1 MIQLENDSYKTLT
14 AVILHGIICGKLPYE
29 FVERLEEV
37 YVYTLF
43 AFDENNDIA
52 ERESFYLSIY
62 ECSEERDAEART
74 WRSAKEQ
81 MGYRVIQV
89 NDLGEV
95 TRL

>member
-1 MIQLENDSYKTLT
+1 MNQLKSDSWNSLS
-14 AVILHGIICGKLPYE
+14 AVILARVLRGKLPCE
-29 FVERLEEV
+29 FVKSLTEV

-52 ERESFYLSIY
+52 ERESFYLSVY
-62 ECSEERDAEART
+62 ECTEERDTEARA
-74 WRSAKEQ
+74 WRAKKEQ
-81 MGYRVIQV
+81 EGYRVIQV

>member
-1 MIQLENDSYKTLT
+1 MIQLENVSYRTLT
-14 AVILHGIICGKLPYE
+14 AVVLNGIPCVKLPCE
-29 FVERLEEV
+29 FKERLAEV

-62 ECSEERDAEART
+62 ECSEERDAEASC

-95 TRL
+95 TRI

>member
-1 MIQLENDSYKTLT
+1 MIQFDQDSYKSLT
-14 AVILHGIICGKLPYE
+14 VEILHGFLHGKLPYN
-29 FVERLEEV
+29 FLERLEEV

-43 AFDENNDIA
+43 AFDDNNDIA
-52 ERESFYLSIY
+52 ERESFYLSTY

-74 WRSAKEQ
+74 WRTTKEQ